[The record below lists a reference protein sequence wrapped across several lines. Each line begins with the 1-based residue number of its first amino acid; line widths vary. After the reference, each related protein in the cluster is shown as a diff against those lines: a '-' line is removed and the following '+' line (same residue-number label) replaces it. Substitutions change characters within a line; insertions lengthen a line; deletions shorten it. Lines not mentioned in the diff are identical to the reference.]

1 MHVSYG
7 GPPSILNQHD
17 RREAEHD
24 APYRINV
31 RRNVAAPNLGH
42 RGLNQPPKSVFNQVI
57 ASSGEEAHMAVR
69 KTRDPVSARAEL
81 HGVPVADAPALR
93 LAEGRD
99 PSISS
104 GAHALLVQIQSHID
118 AEEGSHRSSSPARGI
133 AFALIPSAL
142 VWWGVIAGVRALIQH
157 GH

>member
-1 MHVSYG
+1 
-7 GPPSILNQHD
+7 
-17 RREAEHD
+17 
-24 APYRINV
+24 
-31 RRNVAAPNLGH
+31 
-42 RGLNQPPKSVFNQVI
+42 
-57 ASSGEEAHMAVR
+57 MAVR
-69 KTRDPVSARAEL
+69 KTRDRVSTHVEL
-81 HGVPVADAPALR
+81 HHVPPADAPALR

-118 AEEGSHRSSSPARGI
+118 AEGDVSQRSSPARGV

-142 VWWGVIAGVRALIQH
+142 VWWGVIVGVRALIHH

>member
-1 MHVSYG
+1 MYVSSG
-7 GPPSILNQHD
+7 GPGSILNQGD
-17 RREAEHD
+17 LWETEHD
-24 APYRINV
+24 GARRLPV
-31 RRNVAAPNLGH
+31 RRNVAPVNLGH
-42 RGLNQPPKSVFNQVI
+42 RAFFIRSKSVFNDVI
-57 ASSGEEAHMAVR
+57 ASSGEEALMAAR
-69 KTRDPVSARAEL
+69 KTRDRVSARVEL
-81 HGVPVADAPALR
+81 NDVPAAPTTSLR
-93 LAEGRD
+93 LAEQHD

-118 AEEGSHRSSSPARGI
+118 AEDGAQRRSSPARGI